1 MERYYNLHALKIKEM
16 LWKKKTMSKKRNVQ
30 IIKTGQQKNSL
41 RFIALFKIGKKQF
54 FVYIITDT
62 FKLCLKI
69 ILPMKLFTQN

>member
-1 MERYYNLHALKIKEM
+1 
-16 LWKKKTMSKKRNVQ
+16 MSKKRNVR
-30 IIKTGQQKNSL
+30 IIKTGQQKNLL